1 MTDKEDQRLPWLG
14 SNSMADLNFFDEQR
28 SADYL
33 DALSD
38 LANEQEEAMR
48 ESDQSDWDGVEEIS
62 IEERNACD
70 HYNERYV
77 R

>member
-1 MTDKEDQRLPWLG
+1 MTDKEDQRLPWLD
-14 SNSMADLNFFDEQR
+14 SNFMADLSFFDEQR

-38 LANEQEEAMR
+38 LANEQEEAIR

>member
-1 MTDKEDQRLPWLG
+1 MTDKEDQRLPRLD
-14 SNSMADLNFFDEQR
+14 SNFMADLSFFDEQR

-38 LANEQEEAMR
+38 LANEQEEAIR